1 MKKILTAI
9 FCIAALVFIVGCDF
23 LKKYDQAKVD
33 EFALAFAQ
41 KYLFDETKTFNEAYA
56 KCYQS
61 VVTVEYPIPKP
72 EEFSI
77 VSCTISEWQGV
88 KSYHYS
94 ISHTENNIKSF
105 NDARRNP
112 YGAEVH
118 GDYVFRFTKTVHL
131 KFVVEADNKGNLRVT
146 KKPIWETASG
156 KSIEKSIDYTKQQIR
171 KRMGYYP

>member
-9 FCIAALVFIVGCDF
+9 FCIAALVFIAGCDF

-77 VSCTISEWQGV
+77 VLLYR
-88 KSYHYS
+88 KSRNFLYNKKGAS
-94 ISHTENNIKSF
+94 PKA
-105 NDARRNP
+105 DAPKN
-112 YGAEVH
+112 
-118 GDYVFRFTKTVHL
+118 
-131 KFVVEADNKGNLRVT
+131 
-146 KKPIWETASG
+146 TAL
-156 KSIEKSIDYTKQQIR
+156 
-171 KRMGYYP
+171 